1 MNSKIVRETFLEYF
15 EKNSHT
21 RVKSSS
27 LVPQNDPTLLF
38 TNAGMVQF
46 KNVFLGNEKR
56 DYKRACSSQKCV
68 RAGGKHND
76 LENVGYTARH
86 HTFFEML
93 GNFSFGDYFKKEAI
107 HYAWDLV
114 TNVYGLPK
122 EKLWITIF
130 KEDDEAFEIWHKQ
143 EGVDA
148 SRIVRMG
155 EKDNFWSMGD
165 TGPCGPCSEIH
176 IDQGESVGCR
186 RPECSI
192 ECDCDRFLEI
202 WNLVF
207 MQFNR
212 TIDGKLTP
220 LPKPSI
226 DTGMGLERI
235 SAVLEGVYSNFDTD
249 LFIPIIHSVCDYFS
263 VEYKNN
269 ESIDVALRVI
279 ADHLRA
285 MDFLIAD
292 GVLPDKEGRGYVL
305 RKIIRRAMRFGTKL
319 GAREPFLFKLVDSVN
334 ESLGDIYP
342 EIVQNQIFVKNTI
355 KLEEEQFLNTLEE
368 GLALFDKLVDRSNNI
383 LDGQKA
389 FKLYDTY
396 GFPID
401 LTLDIA
407 KEQNIFVD
415 IEGFNRHLETQRQKS
430 KSSFSMNIDLKDSL
444 ALALRDLE
452 PTEFVGYDNLEY
464 KGHLIAIFD
473 LNFNNKNVVNAKE
486 IAYFVFDKTPFYATS
501 GGQVADS
508 GFIFSETSKA
518 YVSDVFKHLDKYFIH
533 KVEILEGEF
542 EKDKSY
548 TLSINVA
555 RRKDIARHHSAVHLL
570 DSALIRRL
578 GNHVKQAGSLVEPT
592 RLRFDFTHNF
602 KLTEEEIKD
611 IEIIVNSWI
620 QEAYP
625 VKTTIMNTKD
635 AIESGAIALFSEKYD
650 EFVRVVEMGN
660 VSRELC
666 GGTHVKN
673 TGEIGFFKIISEEA
687 LSKGVRRIEAKVGMS
702 AYDHVLKLEKALN
715 FVLKELSTNID
726 ELPKKI
732 TELKQQPKEKS
743 KTFKIEFNQE
753 KIKNIDMC
761 NFYIDFVEGNIEML
775 KKYGDAVKNRV
786 KDIVVVLY
794 GKFEEKVYIV
804 CMVSGE
810 CKNYFKANEI
820 IKNICKKF
828 GAKGGG
834 KEQYAQAGVS
844 IDKINKE
851 LVFDESLYKK
861 EE

>member
-1 MNSKIVRETFLEYF
+1 MNSKIVRETFLGYYERNDH
-15 EKNSHT
+15 K

-27 LVPQNDPTLLF
+27 LVPQDDPTLLF

-56 DYKRACSSQKCV
+56 DYKRACTSQKCV

-130 KEDDEAFEIWHKQ
+130 KEDDEAFDIWHKQ

-176 IDQGESVGCR
+176 IDQGKDVGCK

-192 ECDCDRFLEI
+192 ECECDRFLEI

-212 TIDGKLTP
+212 SIDGKLTP

-249 LFIPIIHSVCDYFS
+249 LFVPIINDICNYFS
-263 VEYKNN
+263 VDYKYN
-269 ESIDVALRVI
+269 ENIDVSLRVI

-285 MDFLIAD
+285 MDFLISD

-305 RKIIRRAMRFGTKL
+305 RKIIRRAMRYGAKL
-319 GAREPFLFKLVDSVN
+319 GAKDPFLYKLVDSVN
-334 ESLGDIYP
+334 RSLGDIYP
-342 EIVQNQIFVKNTI
+342 EIIQNQAFVKNTI
-355 KLEEEQFLNTLEE
+355 KQEEEQFLTTLEE
-368 GLALFDKLVDRSNNI
+368 GLALFDKLVDKGNNT

-407 KEQNIFVD
+407 KEQNIVVD
-415 IEGFNRHLETQRQKS
+415 IEGFNKHLEMQRQRS
-430 KSSFSMNIDLKDSL
+430 KSSVNINIDLKDTLGL
-444 ALALRDLE
+444 ALKDLKQ
-452 PTEFVGYDNLEY
+452 TEFVGYDKFEDQGL
-464 KGHLIAIFD
+464 LLAILDMD
-473 LNFNNKNVVNAKE
+473 LKSVNSVKE
-486 IAYFVFDKTPFYATS
+486 GENAYFVFNKTPFYANS

-508 GFIFSETSKA
+508 GYIHSDNSKA
-518 YVSDVFKHLDKYFIH
+518 FVEDVFKHLDKYFVH
-533 KVEILEGEF
+533 KVRILEGEF
-542 EKDKSY
+542 VKDNTY
-548 TLSINVA
+548 ILSINTA
-555 RRKDIARHHSAVHLL
+555 RRKDTARHHSAVHLL
-570 DSALIRRL
+570 DSALIKKL
-578 GNHVKQAGSLVEPT
+578 GNHVKQAGSLVEPN
-592 RLRFDFTHNF
+592 RLRFDFTHNA
-602 KLTEEEIKD
+602 KLTDEEIKD
-611 IEIIVNSWI
+611 IEIMINGWI
-620 QEAYP
+620 QEGYP
-625 VKTTIMNTKD
+625 VNTTVMKIKD
-635 AIESGAIALFSEKYD
+635 AIESGAIAIFTEKYD
-650 EFVRVVEMGN
+650 ELVRVVEIGD
-660 VSRELC
+660 VSKELC

-673 TGEIGFFKIISEEA
+673 TGEIGFFKIISEES

-702 AYDHVLKLEKALN
+702 AYDYVIKLEKTLN
-715 FVLKELSTNID
+715 LVLKELSTNID
-726 ELPKKI
+726 ELPKRI
-732 TELKQQPKEKS
+732 VELKQPSKEALKS
-743 KTFKIEFNQE
+743 FRFEFDQAKLKKIDN
-753 KIKNIDMC
+753 C
-761 NFYIDFVEGNIEML
+761 NFYIDFLDGDIETL
-775 KKYGDAVKNRV
+775 KKYGDTIKNTVKEV
-786 KDIVVVLY
+786 VVVLY

-804 CMVSGE
+804 CMVGGN
-810 CKNYFKANEI
+810 CKNYFNANAI
-820 IKNICKKF
+820 IKKICSKF

-834 KEQYAQAGVS
+834 KELYAQAGVNF
-844 IDKINKE
+844 DKFNPNAIYE
-851 LVFDESLYKK
+851 QSLYL
-861 EE
+861 

>member
-1 MNSKIVRETFLEYF
+1 MNSKIVRETFLGYYERNGH
-15 EKNSHT
+15 K

-27 LVPQNDPTLLF
+27 LVPQDDPTLLF

-56 DYKRACSSQKCV
+56 DYKRACTSQKCV

-130 KEDDEAFEIWHKQ
+130 KEDNEAFDIWHKQ

-176 IDQGESVGCR
+176 IDQGKDVGCK

-192 ECDCDRFLEI
+192 ECECDRFLEI

-212 TIDGKLTP
+212 SIDGKLTP

-249 LFIPIIHSVCDYFS
+249 LFVPIINDICNYFS
-263 VEYKNN
+263 VDYKYN
-269 ESIDVALRVI
+269 ENIDVSLRVI

-285 MDFLIAD
+285 MDFLISD

-305 RKIIRRAMRFGTKL
+305 RKIIRRAMRYGAKL
-319 GAREPFLFKLVDSVN
+319 GAKDPFLYKLVDSVN
-334 ESLGDIYP
+334 RSLGDIYP
-342 EIVQNQIFVKNTI
+342 EIIQNQAFVKNTI
-355 KLEEEQFLNTLEE
+355 KQEEEQFLTTLEE
-368 GLALFDKLVDRSNNI
+368 GLALFDKLVDKGNNT

-407 KEQNIFVD
+407 KEQNIVVD
-415 IEGFNRHLETQRQKS
+415 IEGFNKHLEMQRQRS
-430 KSSFSMNIDLKDSL
+430 KSSVNINIDLKDTLGL
-444 ALALRDLE
+444 ALKDLKQ
-452 PTEFVGYDNLEY
+452 TEFVGYDKFEDQGL
-464 KGHLIAIFD
+464 LLAILDMD
-473 LNFNNKNVVNAKE
+473 LKSVNSVKE
-486 IAYFVFDKTPFYATS
+486 GENAYFVFNKTPFYANS

-508 GFIFSETSKA
+508 GYIHSDNSKA
-518 YVSDVFKHLDKYFIH
+518 FVEDVFKHLDKYFVH
-533 KVEILEGEF
+533 KVRILEGEF
-542 EKDKSY
+542 VKDNTY
-548 TLSINVA
+548 ILSINTA
-555 RRKDIARHHSAVHLL
+555 RRKDTARHHSAVHLL
-570 DSALIRRL
+570 DSALIKKL
-578 GNHVKQAGSLVEPT
+578 GNHVKQAGSLVEPN
-592 RLRFDFTHNF
+592 RLRFDFTHNA
-602 KLTEEEIKD
+602 KLTDEEIKD
-611 IEIIVNSWI
+611 IEIMINGWI
-620 QEAYP
+620 QECYP
-625 VKTTIMNTKD
+625 VNTTIMKIKD
-635 AIESGAIALFSEKYD
+635 AIEFGAIAIFTEKYD
-650 EFVRVVEMGN
+650 ELVRVVEIGD
-660 VSRELC
+660 VSKELC

-673 TGEIGFFKIISEEA
+673 TGEIGFFKIISEES

-702 AYDHVLKLEKALN
+702 AYDYVIKLEKTLN
-715 FVLKELSTNID
+715 LVLKELSTNID
-726 ELPKKI
+726 ELPKRI
-732 TELKQQPKEKS
+732 VELKQPSKEALKS
-743 KTFKIEFNQE
+743 FRFEFDQAKLKKIDN
-753 KIKNIDMC
+753 C
-761 NFYIDFVEGNIEML
+761 NFYIDFLDGDIETL
-775 KKYGDAVKNRV
+775 KKYGDTIKNTVKEV
-786 KDIVVVLY
+786 VVVLY

-804 CMVSGE
+804 CMVGGN
-810 CKNYFKANEI
+810 CKNYFNANAI
-820 IKNICKKF
+820 IKKICSKF

-834 KEQYAQAGVS
+834 KELYAQAGVNF
-844 IDKINKE
+844 DKFNPNAIYE
-851 LVFDESLYKK
+851 QSLYL
-861 EE
+861 

>member
-1 MNSKIVRETFLEYF
+1 MNSKDVRETFLNYF

-27 LVPQNDPTLLF
+27 LVPQDDPTLLF

-56 DYKRACSSQKCV
+56 DYKRACTSQKCV

-93 GNFSFGDYFKKEAI
+93 GNFSFGDYFKKDAI

-122 EKLWITIF
+122 DKLWITIF
-130 KEDDEAFEIWHKQ
+130 NDDDEAFDIWHKQ
-143 EGVDA
+143 EGVDI

-176 IDQGESVGCR
+176 IDQGEDVGCK

-212 TIDGKLTP
+212 SIDGKLTP

-226 DTGMGLERI
+226 DTGMGLERV

-249 LFIPIIHSVCDYFS
+249 LFVPIIRDICDYFS
-263 VEYKNN
+263 VEYKKDYN
-269 ESIDVALRVI
+269 IDVALRVI

-285 MDFLIAD
+285 IDFLISD

-305 RKIIRRAMRFGTKL
+305 RKIIRRAMRYGTKL
-319 GAREPFLFKLVDSVN
+319 GSKDPFLFKLVSSVN
-334 ESLGDIYP
+334 QSLGDIYP
-342 EIVQNQIFVKNTI
+342 EIIQNEAFVKNTV
-355 KLEEEQFLNTLEE
+355 KQEEEQFLTTLEE
-368 GLALFDKLVDRSNNI
+368 GLSIFDKFVDKSSNI

-407 KEQNIFVD
+407 KEQHIFVD
-415 IEGFNRHLETQRQKS
+415 VEGFNKHLQLQKQRS
-430 KSSFSMNIDLKDSL
+430 KANYNVNIDLKDTL
-444 ALALRDLE
+444 ALAIKDLKQ
-452 PTEFVGYDNLEY
+452 TEFVGYDKYETQGSL
-464 KGHLIAIFD
+464 LAILDMD
-473 LNFNNKNVVNAKE
+473 LKNINVARNGNKV
-486 IAYFVFDKTPFYATS
+486 YFIFDKTPFYPTS

-508 GFIFSETSKA
+508 GFIINGNNKS
-518 YVSDVFKHLDKYFIH
+518 YVEDVFKHVDKYIIH
-533 KVEILEGEF
+533 RVEILEGEF
-542 EKDKSY
+542 KKGD
-548 TLSINVA
+548 TCILSINIA
-555 RRKDIARHHSAVHLL
+555 RRKDTARHHSAVHLL
-570 DSALIRRL
+570 DAALIKRL
-578 GNHVKQAGSLVEPT
+578 GNHIKQAGSLVEYN
-592 RLRFDFTHNF
+592 RLRFDFTHNS
-602 KLTEEEIKD
+602 KLTNDEIKD
-611 IEIIVNSWI
+611 IEVIVNGWI
-620 QEAYP
+620 QEAYA
-625 VKTTIMNTKD
+625 VKTTIMNVKE

-660 VSRELC
+660 ISKELC

-673 TGEIGFFKIISEEA
+673 TGEIGCFKIVSEDA
-687 LSKGVRRIEAKVGMS
+687 LSKGIRRIEARVGMA
-702 AYDHVLKLEKALN
+702 AYDYVSKLEKNLG
-715 FVLKELSTNID
+715 FVLKELSTNIED
-726 ELPKKI
+726 LPKKI
-732 TELKQQPKEKS
+732 ADLKHTVKEPAKS
-743 KTFKIEFNQE
+743 FNFTYNQAKLKKIN
-753 KIKNIDMC
+753 NC
-761 NFYIDFVEGNIEML
+761 SFYIDFVEGDIETL
-775 KKYGDAVKNRV
+775 KKFGDTIKNTM
-786 KDIVVVLY
+786 KNIVVVLY
-794 GKFEEKVYIV
+794 GKFEDKVYIV
-804 CMVSGE
+804 CMIGGM
-810 CKNYFKANEI
+810 CANYFKANEI
-820 IKNICKKF
+820 IKKICNRF

-834 KEQYAQAGVS
+834 KGLYAQAGVNS
-844 IDKINKE
+844 DK
-851 LVFDESLYKK
+851 FDDKLIYEESLYSL
-861 EE
+861 

>member
-1 MNSKIVRETFLEYF
+1 MNSKIVRETFLGYYERNDH
-15 EKNSHT
+15 K

-27 LVPQNDPTLLF
+27 LVPQDDPTLLF

-56 DYKRACSSQKCV
+56 DYKRACTSQKCV

-130 KEDDEAFEIWHKQ
+130 KEDNEAFDIWHKQ

-176 IDQGESVGCR
+176 IDQGKDVGCK

-192 ECDCDRFLEI
+192 ECECDRFLEI

-212 TIDGKLTP
+212 SIDGKLTP

-249 LFIPIIHSVCDYFS
+249 LFVPIINDICNYFS
-263 VEYKNN
+263 VDYKYN
-269 ESIDVALRVI
+269 ENIDVSLRVI

-285 MDFLIAD
+285 MDFLISD

-305 RKIIRRAMRFGTKL
+305 RKIIRRAMRYGTKL
-319 GAREPFLFKLVDSVN
+319 GAKDPFLYKLVDSVN
-334 ESLGDIYP
+334 RSLGDIYP
-342 EIVQNQIFVKNTI
+342 EIIQSQAFVKNTI
-355 KLEEEQFLNTLEE
+355 KQEEEQFLTTLEE
-368 GLALFDKLVDRSNNI
+368 GLALFDKLVDKGNNT

-407 KEQNIFVD
+407 KEQNIVVD
-415 IEGFNRHLETQRQKS
+415 IEGFNKHLEMQRQRS
-430 KSSFSMNIDLKDSL
+430 KSSVNINIDLKDTLGL
-444 ALALRDLE
+444 ALKDLKQ
-452 PTEFVGYDNLEY
+452 TEFVGYDKFEY
-464 KGHLIAIFD
+464 QGLLLAILDMD
-473 LNFNNKNVVNAKE
+473 LKSVDSVKE
-486 IAYFVFDKTPFYATS
+486 GENAYFVFDKTPFYANS

-508 GFIFSETSKA
+508 GYIHSDNSKA
-518 YVSDVFKHLDKYFIH
+518 FVEDVFKHLDKYFVH
-533 KVEILEGEF
+533 KVRILEGEF
-542 EKDKSY
+542 VKDNTY
-548 TLSINVA
+548 ILSINTA
-555 RRKDIARHHSAVHLL
+555 RRKDTARHHSAVHLL
-570 DSALIRRL
+570 DSALIKKL
-578 GNHVKQAGSLVEPT
+578 GNHVKQAGSLVEPN
-592 RLRFDFTHNF
+592 RLRFDFTHNA
-602 KLTEEEIKD
+602 KLTDEEIKD
-611 IEIIVNSWI
+611 IEIMINGWI
-620 QEAYP
+620 QEGYP
-625 VKTTIMNTKD
+625 VNTTVMKIKD
-635 AIESGAIALFSEKYD
+635 AVESGAIAIFTEKYD
-650 EFVRVVEMGN
+650 ELVRVVEIGD
-660 VSRELC
+660 VSKELC

-673 TGEIGFFKIISEEA
+673 TGEIGFFKIISEES

-702 AYDHVLKLEKALN
+702 AYDYVIKLEKTLN
-715 FVLKELSTNID
+715 LVLKELSTNID
-726 ELPKKI
+726 ELPKRI
-732 TELKQQPKEKS
+732 VELKQPSKEALKS
-743 KTFKIEFNQE
+743 FRFEFDQAKLKKIDN
-753 KIKNIDMC
+753 C
-761 NFYIDFVEGNIEML
+761 NFYIDFLDGDIETL
-775 KKYGDAVKNRV
+775 KKYGDTIKNTVKEV
-786 KDIVVVLY
+786 VVVLY

-804 CMVSGE
+804 CMVGGN
-810 CKNYFKANEI
+810 CKNYFNANAI
-820 IKNICKKF
+820 IKKICSKF

-834 KEQYAQAGVS
+834 KELYAQAGVNF
-844 IDKINKE
+844 DKFNPNAIYE
-851 LVFDESLYKK
+851 QSLYL
-861 EE
+861 

>member
-1 MNSKIVRETFLEYF
+1 MNSKIVRETFLGYYERNDH
-15 EKNSHT
+15 K

-27 LVPQNDPTLLF
+27 LVPQDDPTLLF

-56 DYKRACSSQKCV
+56 DYKRACTSQKCV

-130 KEDDEAFEIWHKQ
+130 KEDNEAFDIWHKQ

-176 IDQGESVGCR
+176 IDQGKDVGCK

-192 ECDCDRFLEI
+192 ECECDRFLEI

-207 MQFNR
+207 MQYNR
-212 TIDGKLTP
+212 SIDGKLTP

-249 LFIPIIHSVCDYFS
+249 LFVPIINYICNYFS
-263 VEYKNN
+263 VDYKYN
-269 ESIDVALRVI
+269 ENIDVSLRVI

-285 MDFLIAD
+285 MDFLISD

-305 RKIIRRAMRFGTKL
+305 RKIIRRAMRYGTKL
-319 GAREPFLFKLVDSVN
+319 GAKDPFLYKLVDSVN
-334 ESLGDIYP
+334 RSLGDIYP
-342 EIVQNQIFVKNTI
+342 EIIQSQAFVKNTI
-355 KLEEEQFLNTLEE
+355 KQEEEQFLTTLEE
-368 GLALFDKLVDRSNNI
+368 GLALFDKLVDKGNNT

-407 KEQNIFVD
+407 KEQNIVVD
-415 IEGFNRHLETQRQKS
+415 IEGFNKHLEMQRQRS
-430 KSSFSMNIDLKDSL
+430 KSSVNINIDLKDTLGL
-444 ALALRDLE
+444 ALKDLKQ
-452 PTEFVGYDNLEY
+452 TEFVGYDKFEDQGL
-464 KGHLIAIFD
+464 LLAILDMD
-473 LNFNNKNVVNAKE
+473 LKSVNNVKE
-486 IAYFVFDKTPFYATS
+486 GENAYFVFDKTPFYANS

-508 GFIFSETSKA
+508 GYIHSDNSKA
-518 YVSDVFKHLDKYFIH
+518 FVEDVFKHLDKYFVH
-533 KVEILEGEF
+533 KVRILEGEF
-542 EKDKSY
+542 VKDNTY
-548 TLSINVA
+548 ILSINTA
-555 RRKDIARHHSAVHLL
+555 RRKDTARHHSAVHLL
-570 DSALIRRL
+570 DSALIKKL
-578 GNHVKQAGSLVEPT
+578 GNHVKQAGSLVEPN
-592 RLRFDFTHNF
+592 RLRFDFTHNA
-602 KLTEEEIKD
+602 KLTDEEIKD
-611 IEIIVNSWI
+611 IEIMINGWI
-620 QEAYP
+620 QEGYP
-625 VKTTIMNTKD
+625 VNTTVMKIKD
-635 AIESGAIALFSEKYD
+635 AVESGAIAIFTEKYD
-650 EFVRVVEMGN
+650 ELVRVVKIGD
-660 VSRELC
+660 VSKELC

-673 TGEIGFFKIISEEA
+673 TGEIGFFKIISEES

-702 AYDHVLKLEKALN
+702 AYDYVIKLEKTLN
-715 FVLKELSTNID
+715 LVLKELSTNID
-726 ELPKKI
+726 ELPKRI
-732 TELKQQPKEKS
+732 VELKQPSKEALKS
-743 KTFKIEFNQE
+743 FRFEFDQAKLKKIDN
-753 KIKNIDMC
+753 C
-761 NFYIDFVEGNIEML
+761 NFYIDFLDGDIETL
-775 KKYGDAVKNRV
+775 KKYGDTIKNTVKEV
-786 KDIVVVLY
+786 VVVLY

-804 CMVSGE
+804 CMVGGN
-810 CKNYFKANEI
+810 CKNYFNANAI
-820 IKNICKKF
+820 IKKICSKF

-834 KEQYAQAGVS
+834 KELYAQAGVNF
-844 IDKINKE
+844 DKFNPNAIYE
-851 LVFDESLYKK
+851 QSLYL
-861 EE
+861 

>member
-1 MNSKIVRETFLEYF
+1 MNSKIVRETFLGYYERNDH
-15 EKNSHT
+15 K

-27 LVPQNDPTLLF
+27 LVPQDDPTLLF

-56 DYKRACSSQKCV
+56 DYKRACTSQKCV

-130 KEDDEAFEIWHKQ
+130 KEDDEAFDIWHKQ

-176 IDQGESVGCR
+176 IDQGKDVGCK

-192 ECDCDRFLEI
+192 ECECDRFLEI

-212 TIDGKLTP
+212 SIDGKLTP

-249 LFIPIIHSVCDYFS
+249 FFVPIINDICNYFS
-263 VEYKNN
+263 VDYKYN
-269 ESIDVALRVI
+269 ENIDVSLRVI

-285 MDFLIAD
+285 MDFLISD

-305 RKIIRRAMRFGTKL
+305 RKIIRRAMRYGTKL
-319 GAREPFLFKLVDSVN
+319 GAKDPFLYKLVDSVN
-334 ESLGDIYP
+334 RSLGDIYP
-342 EIVQNQIFVKNTI
+342 EIIQSQAFVKNTI
-355 KLEEEQFLNTLEE
+355 KQEEEQFLTTLEE
-368 GLALFDKLVDRSNNI
+368 GLALFDKLVDKGNNT

-407 KEQNIFVD
+407 KEQNIVVD
-415 IEGFNRHLETQRQKS
+415 IEGFNKHLEMQRQRS
-430 KSSFSMNIDLKDSL
+430 KSSVNINIDLKDTLGL
-444 ALALRDLE
+444 ALKDLKQ
-452 PTEFVGYDNLEY
+452 TEFVGYDKFEDQGL
-464 KGHLIAIFD
+464 LLAILDMD
-473 LNFNNKNVVNAKE
+473 LKSVNSVKE
-486 IAYFVFDKTPFYATS
+486 GENEYFVFDKTPFYANS

-508 GFIFSETSKA
+508 GYIHSDNSKA
-518 YVSDVFKHLDKYFIH
+518 FVEDVFKHLDKYFVH
-533 KVEILEGEF
+533 KVRILEGEF
-542 EKDKSY
+542 VKDNTY
-548 TLSINVA
+548 ILSVNTA
-555 RRKDIARHHSAVHLL
+555 RRKDTARHHSAVHLL
-570 DSALIRRL
+570 DSALIKKL
-578 GNHVKQAGSLVEPT
+578 GNHVKQAGSLVEPN
-592 RLRFDFTHNF
+592 RLRFDFTHNA
-602 KLTEEEIKD
+602 KLTDEEIKD
-611 IEIIVNSWI
+611 IEIMINGWI
-620 QEAYP
+620 QEGYP
-625 VKTTIMNTKD
+625 VNTTVMKIKD
-635 AIESGAIALFSEKYD
+635 AVESGAIAIFTEKYD
-650 EFVRVVEMGN
+650 ELVRVVKIGD
-660 VSRELC
+660 VSKELC

-673 TGEIGFFKIISEEA
+673 TGEIGFFKIISEES

-702 AYDHVLKLEKALN
+702 AYDYVIKLEKTLN
-715 FVLKELSTNID
+715 LVLKELSTNID
-726 ELPKKI
+726 ELPKRI
-732 TELKQQPKEKS
+732 VELKQPSKEALKS
-743 KTFKIEFNQE
+743 FRFEFDQAKLKKIDN
-753 KIKNIDMC
+753 C
-761 NFYIDFVEGNIEML
+761 NFYIDFLDGDIETL
-775 KKYGDAVKNRV
+775 KKYGDTIKNTVKEV
-786 KDIVVVLY
+786 VVVLY

-804 CMVSGE
+804 CMVGGN
-810 CKNYFKANEI
+810 CKNYFNANAI
-820 IKNICKKF
+820 IKKICSKF

-834 KEQYAQAGVS
+834 KELYAQAGVNF
-844 IDKINKE
+844 DKFNPNAIYE
-851 LVFDESLYKK
+851 QSLYL
-861 EE
+861 

>member
-1 MNSKIVRETFLEYF
+1 MNSKIVRETFLAYYERNDH
-15 EKNSHT
+15 K

-27 LVPQNDPTLLF
+27 LVPQDDPTLLF

-56 DYKRACSSQKCV
+56 DYKRACTSQKCV

-122 EKLWITIF
+122 ERLWITIF
-130 KEDDEAFEIWHKQ
+130 KEDDEAFDIWHKQ

-176 IDQGESVGCR
+176 IDQGKDVGCK

-212 TIDGKLTP
+212 SIDGKLTP

-249 LFIPIIHSVCDYFS
+249 LFVPIINDICNYFS
-263 VEYKNN
+263 VEYKYN
-269 ESIDVALRVI
+269 ENVDVSLRVI

-285 MDFLIAD
+285 MDFLISD

-305 RKIIRRAMRFGTKL
+305 RKIIRRAMRYGTKL
-319 GAREPFLFKLVDSVN
+319 GAKDPFLYKLVDSVSR
-334 ESLGDIYP
+334 SLGDIYP
-342 EIVQNQIFVKNTI
+342 EIIQNQAFVKKTI
-355 KLEEEQFLNTLEE
+355 KQEEEQFLTTLEE
-368 GLALFDKLVDRSNNI
+368 GLALFDKLVDEANNT

-415 IEGFNRHLETQRQKS
+415 LEGFNKHLEAQRQRS
-430 KSSFSMNIDLKDSL
+430 KSSVSVNIDLKDTLGL
-444 ALALRDLE
+444 ALKDLKQ
-452 PTEFVGYDNLEY
+452 TGFVGYEKLEDQ
-464 KGHLIAIFD
+464 GLLLAILDMD
-473 LNFNNKNVVNAKE
+473 LKNVNRVKE
-486 IAYFVFDKTPFYATS
+486 GDSAYFVFDKTPFYANS

-508 GFIFSETSKA
+508 GYIQSGNSKA
-518 YVSDVFKHLDKYFIH
+518 FVEDVFKHLDKYFVH
-533 KVEILEGEF
+533 KVRILEGEF
-542 EKDKSY
+542 AKDNTY
-548 TLSINVA
+548 TLSINTA
-555 RRKDIARHHSAVHLL
+555 RRKDTARHHSAVHLL
-570 DSALIRRL
+570 DSALIKKL
-578 GNHVKQAGSLVEPT
+578 GNHVKQAGSLVESN
-592 RLRFDFTHNF
+592 RLRFDFTHNA
-602 KLTEEEIKD
+602 KLTDEEIKD
-611 IEIIVNSWI
+611 IEIMVNGWI

-625 VKTTIMNTKD
+625 VKTTIMKIKD
-635 AIESGAIALFSEKYD
+635 AIESGAIAIFTEKYD
-650 EFVRVVEMGN
+650 ELVRVVKIGD
-660 VSRELC
+660 VSKELC

-673 TGEIGFFKIISEEA
+673 TGEIGFFKIISEES

-702 AYDHVLKLEKALN
+702 AYDYVIKIEKTLN
-715 FVLKELSTNID
+715 LVLKELSTNID
-726 ELPKKI
+726 ELPKRI
-732 TELKQQPKEKS
+732 SEIKQTPKEAQKS
-743 KTFKIEFNQE
+743 FRFEFDQAKLKKIGN
-753 KIKNIDMC
+753 C
-761 NFYIDFVEGNIEML
+761 NFYIDFLDSDIETL
-775 KKYGDAVKNRV
+775 KKYGDTIKNTV
-786 KDIVVVLY
+786 NEVVVVLY
-794 GKFEEKVYIV
+794 GKFEEKVYII
-804 CMVSGE
+804 CMVSGN
-810 CKNYFKANEI
+810 CKNYFNANAI
-820 IKNICKKF
+820 IKKICSEF

-834 KEQYAQAGVS
+834 KELYAQAGVS
-844 IDKINKE
+844 FDKFNPNAIY
-851 LVFDESLYKK
+851 DQSLYL
-861 EE
+861 

>member
-1 MNSKIVRETFLEYF
+1 MNSKIVRETFLGYYERNDH
-15 EKNSHT
+15 K

-27 LVPQNDPTLLF
+27 LVPQDDPTLLF

-56 DYKRACSSQKCV
+56 DYKRACTAQKCV

-130 KEDDEAFEIWHKQ
+130 KEDDEAFDIWHKQ

-176 IDQGESVGCR
+176 IDQGEDVGCK

-212 TIDGKLTP
+212 SIDGKLTP

-249 LFIPIIHSVCDYFS
+249 LFVPIINDICNYFS
-263 VEYKNN
+263 VDYKYN
-269 ESIDVALRVI
+269 ENIDVSLRVI

-285 MDFLIAD
+285 MDFLISD

-305 RKIIRRAMRFGTKL
+305 RKIIRRAMRYGTKL
-319 GAREPFLFKLVDSVN
+319 GAKEPFLYKLVDSVN
-334 ESLGDIYP
+334 QSLGEIYP
-342 EIVQNQIFVKNTI
+342 EIIQNQAFVKNTI
-355 KLEEEQFLNTLEE
+355 KQEEEQFLTTLEE
-368 GLALFDKLVDRSNNI
+368 GLALFDKLVDKGNNT

-407 KEQNIFVD
+407 KEQNIVVD
-415 IEGFNRHLETQRQKS
+415 IEGFNKHLEMQRQRS
-430 KSSFSMNIDLKDSL
+430 KSSVNINIDLKDTLGL
-444 ALALRDLE
+444 ALKDLKQ
-452 PTEFVGYDNLEY
+452 TEFVGYDKFEDQGL
-464 KGHLIAIFD
+464 LLAILDMD
-473 LNFNNKNVVNAKE
+473 LKSVNSVKE
-486 IAYFVFDKTPFYATS
+486 GENAYFVFDKTPFYANS

-508 GFIFSETSKA
+508 GYIHSDNSKA
-518 YVSDVFKHLDKYFIH
+518 FVEDVFKHLDKYFVH
-533 KVEILEGEF
+533 KVRILEGEF
-542 EKDKSY
+542 KKDNTY
-548 TLSINVA
+548 ILSINTA
-555 RRKDIARHHSAVHLL
+555 RRKDTARHHSAVHLL
-570 DSALIRRL
+570 DSALIKKL
-578 GNHVKQAGSLVEPT
+578 GNHVKQAGSLVEPN
-592 RLRFDFTHNF
+592 RLRFDFTHNT
-602 KLTEEEIKD
+602 KLTDEEIKD
-611 IEIIVNSWI
+611 IEIMVNGWI
-620 QEAYP
+620 QEDYP
-625 VKTTIMNTKD
+625 VNTTIMKIKD
-635 AIESGAIALFSEKYD
+635 AVESGAIAIFTEKYD
-650 EFVRVVEMGN
+650 ELVRVVDIDG
-660 VSRELC
+660 VSKELC

-673 TGEIGFFKIISEEA
+673 TGEIGFFKIISEES

-702 AYDHVLKLEKALN
+702 AYDYVIKLEKTLN
-715 FVLKELSTNID
+715 LVLKELSTNID
-726 ELPKKI
+726 ELPKRVA
-732 TELKQQPKEKS
+732 ELKQSSKETPKL
-743 KTFKIEFNQE
+743 FKFEFDKAKLK
-753 KIKNIDMC
+753 KIDNC
-761 NFYIDFVEGNIEML
+761 NFYIDFLDGDIETL
-775 KKYGDAVKNRV
+775 KKYGDTIKNTVKEV
-786 KDIVVVLY
+786 VVVLY
-794 GKFEEKVYIV
+794 GKFGEKVYII
-804 CMVSGE
+804 CMVGGN
-810 CKNYFKANEI
+810 CKNYFNANAI
-820 IKNICKKF
+820 IKKICSKL

-834 KEQYAQAGVS
+834 KELYAQAGVNF
-844 IDKINKE
+844 DKFNPNAIYEK
-851 LVFDESLYKK
+851 SLYL
-861 EE
+861 

>member
-1 MNSKIVRETFLEYF
+1 MNSKIVRETFLGYYERNDH
-15 EKNSHT
+15 K

-27 LVPQNDPTLLF
+27 LVPQDDPTLLF

-56 DYKRACSSQKCV
+56 DYKRACTSQKCV

-130 KEDDEAFEIWHKQ
+130 KEDNEAFDIWHKQ

-176 IDQGESVGCR
+176 IDQGKDVGCK

-192 ECDCDRFLEI
+192 ECECDRFLEI

-212 TIDGKLTP
+212 SIDGKLTP

-249 LFIPIIHSVCDYFS
+249 LFVPIINDICNYFS
-263 VEYKNN
+263 VDYKYN
-269 ESIDVALRVI
+269 ENIDVSLRVI

-285 MDFLIAD
+285 MDFLISD

-305 RKIIRRAMRFGTKL
+305 RKIIRRAMRYGTKL
-319 GAREPFLFKLVDSVN
+319 GAKDPFLYKLVDSVN
-334 ESLGDIYP
+334 RSLGDIYP
-342 EIVQNQIFVKNTI
+342 EIIQSQAFVKNTI
-355 KLEEEQFLNTLEE
+355 KQEEEQFLTTLEE
-368 GLALFDKLVDRSNNI
+368 GLALFDKLVDKGNNT

-407 KEQNIFVD
+407 KEQNIVVD
-415 IEGFNRHLETQRQKS
+415 IEGFNKHLEMQRQRS
-430 KSSFSMNIDLKDSL
+430 KSSVNINIDLKDTLGL
-444 ALALRDLE
+444 ALKDLKQ
-452 PTEFVGYDNLEY
+452 TEFVGYDKFEDQGL
-464 KGHLIAIFD
+464 LLAILDMD
-473 LNFNNKNVVNAKE
+473 LKSVNSVKE
-486 IAYFVFDKTPFYATS
+486 GENAYFVFDKTPFYANS

-508 GFIFSETSKA
+508 GYIHSDNSKA
-518 YVSDVFKHLDKYFIH
+518 FVEDVFKHLDKYFVH
-533 KVEILEGEF
+533 KVRILEGEF
-542 EKDKSY
+542 VKDNTY
-548 TLSINVA
+548 ILSVNTA
-555 RRKDIARHHSAVHLL
+555 RRKDTARHHSAVHLL
-570 DSALIRRL
+570 DSALIKKL
-578 GNHVKQAGSLVEPT
+578 GNHVKQAGSLVEPN
-592 RLRFDFTHNF
+592 RLRFDFTHNA
-602 KLTEEEIKD
+602 KLTDEEIKD
-611 IEIIVNSWI
+611 IEIMINGWI
-620 QEAYP
+620 QEGYP
-625 VKTTIMNTKD
+625 VNTTVMKIKD
-635 AIESGAIALFSEKYD
+635 AVESGAIAIFTEKYD
-650 EFVRVVEMGN
+650 ELVRVVEIGD
-660 VSRELC
+660 VSKELC

-673 TGEIGFFKIISEEA
+673 TGEIGFFKIISEES

-702 AYDHVLKLEKALN
+702 AYDYVIKLEKTLN
-715 FVLKELSTNID
+715 LVLKELSTNID
-726 ELPKKI
+726 ELPKRI
-732 TELKQQPKEKS
+732 VELKQPSKEALKS
-743 KTFKIEFNQE
+743 FRFEFDQAKLKKIDN
-753 KIKNIDMC
+753 C
-761 NFYIDFVEGNIEML
+761 NFYIDFLDGDIETL
-775 KKYGDAVKNRV
+775 KKYGDTIKNTVKEV
-786 KDIVVVLY
+786 VVVLY

-804 CMVSGE
+804 CMVGGN
-810 CKNYFKANEI
+810 CKNYFNANAI
-820 IKNICKKF
+820 IKKICSKF

-834 KEQYAQAGVS
+834 KELYAQAGVNF
-844 IDKINKE
+844 DKFNPNAIYE
-851 LVFDESLYKK
+851 QSLYL
-861 EE
+861 

>member
-1 MNSKIVRETFLEYF
+1 MNSKIIRETFLEYF
-15 EKNSHT
+15 EKHSHT

-56 DYKRACSSQKCV
+56 DYKRACTSQKCV

-93 GNFSFGDYFKKEAI
+93 GNFSFGDYFKKDAI

-130 KEDDEAFEIWHKQ
+130 EEDDEAFDIWHIQ

-155 EKDNFWSMGD
+155 AKDNFWSMGD
-165 TGPCGPCSEIH
+165 SGPCGPCSEIH
-176 IDQGESVGCR
+176 IDQGENVGCK

-207 MQFNR
+207 MQFDR
-212 TIDGKLTP
+212 SIDGKLTP

-249 LFIPIIHSVCDYFS
+249 LFIPIINDICNAFS
-263 VEYKNN
+263 IEYK
-269 ESIDVALRVI
+269 ESENTDVAIRVI

-285 MDFLIAD
+285 MDFLISD

-305 RKIIRRAMRFGTKL
+305 RKIIRRAMRYGSKL
-319 GAREPFLFKLVDSVN
+319 GAKEPFLYRLIGSVSQ
-334 ESLGDIYP
+334 SLGDIYP
-342 EIVQNQIFVKNTI
+342 EINQNEAFVKNVVEQ
-355 KLEEEQFLNTLEE
+355 EEKQFLTTLED
-368 GLALFDKLVDRSNNI
+368 GLKMFDKFVDKQNRI
-383 LDGQKA
+383 LDGEIA

-401 LTLDIA
+401 LMIDIA

-415 IEGFNRHLETQRQKS
+415 IEGFNKHLEMQKQRS
-430 KSSFSMNIDLKDSL
+430 KASFNISVDLKDDL
-444 ALALRDLE
+444 ALALKDIE
-452 PTEFVGYDNLEY
+452 PTIFVGYDELETQSLLLAILDANL
-464 KGHLIAIFD
+464 AS
-473 LNFNNKNVVNAKE
+473 VNLALE
-486 IAYFVFDKTPFYATS
+486 SEVYLVFDKTPFYATS
-501 GGQVADS
+501 GGQVSDS
-508 GFIFSETSKA
+508 GYIYDNTSKA
-518 YVSDVFKHLDKYFIH
+518 YVEDVFKYLDKYFIH
-533 KVEILEGEF
+533 KVNILEGQCV
-542 EKDKSY
+542 KGKKY
-548 TLSINVA
+548 TLSINTA
-555 RRKDIARHHSAVHLL
+555 RRKDTARHHSAVHLL
-570 DSALIRRL
+570 NAALIKRL
-578 GNHVKQAGSLVEPT
+578 GSHVKQAGSLVEYN
-592 RLRFDFTHNF
+592 RLRFDFTHNS
-602 KLTEEEIKD
+602 KLTDEEITD
-611 IEIIVNSWI
+611 IEIAVNTWI

-625 VKTTIMNTKD
+625 VKTTIMSLADAVKD
-635 AIESGAIALFSEKYD
+635 GAMALFGEKYGD
-650 EFVRVVEMGN
+650 VVRVIEMGN
-660 VSRELC
+660 VSKELC

-687 LSKGVRRIEAKVGMS
+687 LSRGVRRIEAKVGMA
-702 AYDHVLKLEKALN
+702 AYGYVKQQEKALN
-715 FVLKELSTNID
+715 MVLKELSTNIFD
-726 ELPKKI
+726 LPKKI
-732 TELKQQPKEKS
+732 QELKTPAKKNNQ
-743 KTFKIEFNQE
+743 TFNFEFNQS
-753 KIKNIDMC
+753 KLRTINGC
-761 NFYIDFVEGNIEML
+761 NFYIDFIEGNIDAL
-775 KKYGDAVKNRV
+775 KKASDTVKSIV
-786 KDIVVVLY
+786 KDTVVVVY

-804 CMVSGE
+804 CMVSGN
-810 CKNYFKANEI
+810 CKDYFKANSI
-820 IKNICKKF
+820 IKKICDAF

-834 KEQYAQAGVS
+834 KELYAQAGMDLS
-844 IDKINKE
+844 KFEADKI
-851 LVFDESLYKK
+851 FDESLYT
-861 EE
+861 

>member
-1 MNSKIVRETFLEYF
+1 MNSKIVRETFLGYYERNGH
-15 EKNSHT
+15 K

-27 LVPQNDPTLLF
+27 LVPQDDPTLLF

-56 DYKRACSSQKCV
+56 DYKRACTSQKCV

-130 KEDDEAFEIWHKQ
+130 KEDDEAFDIWHKQ

-176 IDQGESVGCR
+176 IDQGKDVGCK

-192 ECDCDRFLEI
+192 ECECDRFLEI

-212 TIDGKLTP
+212 SIDGKLTP

-249 LFIPIIHSVCDYFS
+249 LFVPIINDICNYFS
-263 VEYKNN
+263 VDYKYN
-269 ESIDVALRVI
+269 EHIDVSLRVI

-285 MDFLIAD
+285 MDFLISD

-305 RKIIRRAMRFGTKL
+305 RKIIRRAMRYGTKL
-319 GAREPFLFKLVDSVN
+319 GAKDPFLYKLVDSVN
-334 ESLGDIYP
+334 RSLGDIYP
-342 EIVQNQIFVKNTI
+342 EIIQSQAFVKNTI
-355 KLEEEQFLNTLEE
+355 KQEEEQFLTTLEE
-368 GLALFDKLVDRSNNI
+368 GLALFDKLVDKGNNT

-407 KEQNIFVD
+407 KEQNIVVD
-415 IEGFNRHLETQRQKS
+415 IEGFNKHLEMQRQRS
-430 KSSFSMNIDLKDSL
+430 KSSVNINIDLKDTLGL
-444 ALALRDLE
+444 ALKDLKQ
-452 PTEFVGYDNLEY
+452 TEFVGYDKFEDQGL
-464 KGHLIAIFD
+464 LLAILDMD
-473 LNFNNKNVVNAKE
+473 LKSVNSVKE
-486 IAYFVFDKTPFYATS
+486 GENAYFVFDKTPFYANS

-508 GFIFSETSKA
+508 GYIHSDNSKA
-518 YVSDVFKHLDKYFIH
+518 FVEDVFKHLDKYFVH
-533 KVEILEGEF
+533 KVRILEGEF
-542 EKDKSY
+542 VKDNTY
-548 TLSINVA
+548 ILSINTA
-555 RRKDIARHHSAVHLL
+555 RRKDTARHHSAVHLL
-570 DSALIRRL
+570 DSALIKKL
-578 GNHVKQAGSLVEPT
+578 GNHVKQAGSLVEPS
-592 RLRFDFTHNF
+592 RLRFDFTHNA
-602 KLTEEEIKD
+602 KLTDEEIKD
-611 IEIIVNSWI
+611 IEIMINGWI
-620 QEAYP
+620 QEGYP
-625 VKTTIMNTKD
+625 VNTTVMKIKD
-635 AIESGAIALFSEKYD
+635 AVESGAIAIFTEKYD
-650 EFVRVVEMGN
+650 ELVRVVEIGD
-660 VSRELC
+660 VSKELC

-673 TGEIGFFKIISEEA
+673 TGEIGFFKIISEES

-702 AYDHVLKLEKALN
+702 AYDYVIKLEKTLN
-715 FVLKELSTNID
+715 LVLKELSTNID
-726 ELPKKI
+726 ELPKRI
-732 TELKQQPKEKS
+732 VELKQPSKEALKS
-743 KTFKIEFNQE
+743 FRFEFDQAKLKKIDN
-753 KIKNIDMC
+753 C
-761 NFYIDFVEGNIEML
+761 NFYIDFLDGDIETL
-775 KKYGDAVKNRV
+775 KKYGDTIKNTVKEV
-786 KDIVVVLY
+786 VVVLY

-804 CMVSGE
+804 CMVGGN
-810 CKNYFKANEI
+810 CKNYFNANAI
-820 IKNICKKF
+820 IKKICSKF

-834 KEQYAQAGVS
+834 KELYAQAGVNF
-844 IDKINKE
+844 DKFNPNAIYE
-851 LVFDESLYKK
+851 QSLYL
-861 EE
+861 

>member
-1 MNSKIVRETFLEYF
+1 MNSKIVRETFLGYYERNDH
-15 EKNSHT
+15 K

-27 LVPQNDPTLLF
+27 LVPQDDPTLLF

-56 DYKRACSSQKCV
+56 DYKRACTSQKCV

-130 KEDDEAFEIWHKQ
+130 KEDDEAFDIWHKQ

-176 IDQGESVGCR
+176 IDQGKDVGCK

-192 ECDCDRFLEI
+192 ECECDRFLEI

-212 TIDGKLTP
+212 SIDGKLTP

-249 LFIPIIHSVCDYFS
+249 LFVPIINDICNYFS
-263 VEYKNN
+263 VDYKYN
-269 ESIDVALRVI
+269 EHIDVSLRVI

-285 MDFLIAD
+285 MDFLISD

-305 RKIIRRAMRFGTKL
+305 RKIIRRAMRYGTKL
-319 GAREPFLFKLVDSVN
+319 GAKDPFLYKLVDSVN
-334 ESLGDIYP
+334 RSLGDIYP
-342 EIVQNQIFVKNTI
+342 EIIQSQAFVKNTI
-355 KLEEEQFLNTLEE
+355 KQEEEQFLTTLEE
-368 GLALFDKLVDRSNNI
+368 GLALFDKLVDKGNNT

-407 KEQNIFVD
+407 KEQNIVVD
-415 IEGFNRHLETQRQKS
+415 IEGFNKHLEMQRQRS
-430 KSSFSMNIDLKDSL
+430 KSSVNINIDLKDTLGL
-444 ALALRDLE
+444 ALKDLKQ
-452 PTEFVGYDNLEY
+452 TEFVGYDKFEDQGL
-464 KGHLIAIFD
+464 LLAILDMD
-473 LNFNNKNVVNAKE
+473 LKSVNSVKE
-486 IAYFVFDKTPFYATS
+486 GENAYFVFDKTPFYANS

-508 GFIFSETSKA
+508 GYIHSDNSKA
-518 YVSDVFKHLDKYFIH
+518 FVEDVFKHLDKYFVH
-533 KVEILEGEF
+533 KVRILEGEF
-542 EKDKSY
+542 VKDNTY
-548 TLSINVA
+548 ILSINTA
-555 RRKDIARHHSAVHLL
+555 RRKDTARHHSAVHLL
-570 DSALIRRL
+570 DSALIKKL
-578 GNHVKQAGSLVEPT
+578 GNHVKQAGSLVEPN
-592 RLRFDFTHNF
+592 RLRFDFTHNA
-602 KLTEEEIKD
+602 KLTDEEIKD
-611 IEIIVNSWI
+611 IEIMINGWI
-620 QEAYP
+620 QEGYP
-625 VKTTIMNTKD
+625 VNTTVMKIKD
-635 AIESGAIALFSEKYD
+635 AVESGAIAIFTEKYD
-650 EFVRVVEMGN
+650 ELVRVVEIGD
-660 VSRELC
+660 VSKELC

-673 TGEIGFFKIISEEA
+673 TGEIGFFKIISEES

-702 AYDHVLKLEKALN
+702 AYDYVIKLEKTLN
-715 FVLKELSTNID
+715 LVLKELSTNID
-726 ELPKKI
+726 ELPKRI
-732 TELKQQPKEKS
+732 VELKQPSKEALKS
-743 KTFKIEFNQE
+743 FRFEFDQAKLKKIDN
-753 KIKNIDMC
+753 C
-761 NFYIDFVEGNIEML
+761 NFYIDFLDGDIETL
-775 KKYGDAVKNRV
+775 KKYGDTIKNTVKEV
-786 KDIVVVLY
+786 VVVLY

-804 CMVSGE
+804 CMVGGN
-810 CKNYFKANEI
+810 CKNYFNANAI
-820 IKNICKKF
+820 IKKICSKF

-834 KEQYAQAGVS
+834 KELYAQAGVNF
-844 IDKINKE
+844 DKFNPNAIYE
-851 LVFDESLYKK
+851 QSLYL
-861 EE
+861 

>member
-1 MNSKIVRETFLEYF
+1 MNSKIVRETFLGYYERNGH
-15 EKNSHT
+15 K

-27 LVPQNDPTLLF
+27 LVPQDDPTLLF

-56 DYKRACSSQKCV
+56 DYKRACTSQKCV

-130 KEDDEAFEIWHKQ
+130 KEDNEAFDIWHKQ

-176 IDQGESVGCR
+176 IDQGKDVGCK

-192 ECDCDRFLEI
+192 ECECDRFLEI

-212 TIDGKLTP
+212 SIDGKLTP

-249 LFIPIIHSVCDYFS
+249 LFVPIINDICNYFS
-263 VEYKNN
+263 VDYKYN
-269 ESIDVALRVI
+269 ENIDVSLRVI

-285 MDFLIAD
+285 MDFLISD

-305 RKIIRRAMRFGTKL
+305 RKIIRRAMRYGAKL
-319 GAREPFLFKLVDSVN
+319 GAKDPFLYKLVDSVN
-334 ESLGDIYP
+334 RSLGDIYP
-342 EIVQNQIFVKNTI
+342 EIIQNQAFVKNTI
-355 KLEEEQFLNTLEE
+355 KQEEEQFLTTLEE
-368 GLALFDKLVDRSNNI
+368 GLALFDKLVDKGNNT

-407 KEQNIFVD
+407 KEQNIVVD
-415 IEGFNRHLETQRQKS
+415 IEGFNKHLEMQRQRS
-430 KSSFSMNIDLKDSL
+430 KSSVNINIDLKDTLGL
-444 ALALRDLE
+444 ALKDLKQ
-452 PTEFVGYDNLEY
+452 TEFVGYDKFEDQGL
-464 KGHLIAIFD
+464 LLAILDMD
-473 LNFNNKNVVNAKE
+473 LKSVNSVKE
-486 IAYFVFDKTPFYATS
+486 GENAYFVFNKTPFYANS

-508 GFIFSETSKA
+508 GYIHSDNSKA
-518 YVSDVFKHLDKYFIH
+518 FVEDVFKHLDKYFVH
-533 KVEILEGEF
+533 KVRILEGEF
-542 EKDKSY
+542 VKDNTY
-548 TLSINVA
+548 ILSINTA
-555 RRKDIARHHSAVHLL
+555 RRKDTARHHSAVHLL
-570 DSALIRRL
+570 DSALIKKL
-578 GNHVKQAGSLVEPT
+578 GNHVKQAGSLVEPN
-592 RLRFDFTHNF
+592 RLRFDFTHNA
-602 KLTEEEIKD
+602 KLTDEEIKD
-611 IEIIVNSWI
+611 IEIMINGWI
-620 QEAYP
+620 QECYP
-625 VKTTIMNTKD
+625 VNTTIMKIKD
-635 AIESGAIALFSEKYD
+635 AIEFGAIAIFTEKYD
-650 EFVRVVEMGN
+650 ELVRVVEIGD
-660 VSRELC
+660 VSKELC

-673 TGEIGFFKIISEEA
+673 TGEIGFFKIISEES

-702 AYDHVLKLEKALN
+702 AYDYVIKLEKTLN
-715 FVLKELSTNID
+715 LVLKELSTNID
-726 ELPKKI
+726 ELPKRI
-732 TELKQQPKEKS
+732 VELKQPSKEALKS
-743 KTFKIEFNQE
+743 FRFEFDQAKLKKIDN
-753 KIKNIDMC
+753 C
-761 NFYIDFVEGNIEML
+761 NFYIDFLDGDIETL
-775 KKYGDAVKNRV
+775 KKYGDKIKNTVKEV
-786 KDIVVVLY
+786 VVVLY
-794 GKFEEKVYIV
+794 GKFEEKVYIL
-804 CMVSGE
+804 CMVGGN
-810 CKNYFKANEI
+810 CKNYFNANAI
-820 IKNICKKF
+820 IKKICSKF

-834 KEQYAQAGVS
+834 KELYAQAGVNF
-844 IDKINKE
+844 DKFNPNAIYE
-851 LVFDESLYKK
+851 QSLYL
-861 EE
+861 

>member
-1 MNSKIVRETFLEYF
+1 MNSKIVRETFLNYF

-27 LVPQNDPTLLF
+27 LVPQDDPTLLF

-176 IDQGESVGCR
+176 IDQGENVGCR

-212 TIDGKLTP
+212 SIDGKLTP

-226 DTGMGLERI
+226 DTGLGLERV

-249 LFIPIIHSVCDYFS
+249 LFLPIINDICDYFS
-263 VEYKNN
+263 LEYKKNQN
-269 ESIDVALRVI
+269 VDVALRVI

-285 MDFLIAD
+285 IDFLISD

-305 RKIIRRAMRFGTKL
+305 RKIIRRAMRYGTKI
-319 GAREPFLFKLVDSVN
+319 GSKDPFLFTLVGSVN
-334 ESLGDIYP
+334 QSLGDVYP
-342 EIVQNQIFVKNTI
+342 EIVQNEAFVKNI
-355 KLEEEQFLNTLEE
+355 VKQEEEQFLTTLED
-368 GLALFDKLVDRSNNI
+368 GLAIFDKLVDKANNI

-407 KEQNIFVD
+407 KEQHIFVD
-415 IEGFNRHLETQRQKS
+415 VEDFYKHLELQRQRS
-430 KSSFSMNIDLKDSL
+430 KASYNVSIDLKDTL
-444 ALALRDLE
+444 AIALKALNQ
-452 PTEFVGYDNLEY
+452 TEFVGYNEY
-464 KGHLIAIFD
+464 ETQGLLLAILDMD
-473 LNFNNKNVVNAKE
+473 LKNINVIKE
-486 IAYFVFDKTPFYATS
+486 GESAYFVFDRTPFYATS
-501 GGQVADS
+501 GGQAADS
-508 GFIFSETSKA
+508 GLIISDNGKS
-518 YVSDVFKHLDKYFIH
+518 YVKDVFKHVDKYIVH

-542 EKDKSY
+542 KKGDTY
-548 TLSINVA
+548 TLSINTA
-555 RRKDIARHHSAVHLL
+555 RRKDTARHHSAVHLL
-570 DSALIRRL
+570 DAALIKRL
-578 GNHVKQAGSLVEPT
+578 GNHIKQAGSLVEYN
-592 RLRFDFTHNF
+592 RLRFDFTHNS
-602 KLTEEEIKD
+602 KLTNDEIKD
-611 IEIIVNSWI
+611 IEIIVNGWI
-620 QEAYP
+620 QEAYMA
-625 VKTTIMNTKD
+625 KTTIMNVKE

-650 EFVRVVEMGN
+650 EFVRVVEMGS
-660 VSRELC
+660 VSKELC

-687 LSKGVRRIEAKVGMS
+687 LSKGVRRIEAKVGMY
-702 AYDHVLKLEKALN
+702 AYDYVSKLEKTLGY
-715 FVLKELSTNID
+715 VLKELSTNID

-732 TELKQQPKEKS
+732 TDLKHPAKESTKS
-743 KTFKIEFNQE
+743 FNFVYNQS
-753 KIKNIDMC
+753 KIKKINNC
-761 NFYIDFVEGNIEML
+761 NFYIDFVDGDIETL
-775 KKYGDAVKNRV
+775 KKYGDKIKNNV
-786 KDIVVVLY
+786 KDVVVVLY
-794 GKFEEKVYIV
+794 GKFGDKVYIV
-804 CMVSGE
+804 CMIGGI
-810 CKNYFKANEI
+810 CANYFKANEI
-820 IKNICKKF
+820 INKICNRF

-834 KEQYAQAGVS
+834 RELYAQAGVNFDNLD
-844 IDKINKE
+844 DKIIYEE
-851 LVFDESLYKK
+851 LLYSV
-861 EE
+861 

>member
-1 MNSKIVRETFLEYF
+1 MNSKIVRETFLGYYERNGH
-15 EKNSHT
+15 K

-27 LVPQNDPTLLF
+27 LVPQDDPTLLF

-56 DYKRACSSQKCV
+56 DYKRACTSQKCV

-130 KEDDEAFEIWHKQ
+130 KEDNEAFDIWHKQ

-176 IDQGESVGCR
+176 IDQGKDVGCK

-192 ECDCDRFLEI
+192 ECECDRFLEI

-212 TIDGKLTP
+212 SIDGKLTP

-249 LFIPIIHSVCDYFS
+249 LFVPIINDICNYFS
-263 VEYKNN
+263 VDYKYN
-269 ESIDVALRVI
+269 ENIDVSLRVI

-285 MDFLIAD
+285 MDFLISD

-305 RKIIRRAMRFGTKL
+305 RKIIRRAMRYGAKL
-319 GAREPFLFKLVDSVN
+319 GAKDPFLYKLVDSVN
-334 ESLGDIYP
+334 RSLGDIYP
-342 EIVQNQIFVKNTI
+342 EIIQNQAFVKNTI
-355 KLEEEQFLNTLEE
+355 KQEEEQFLTTLEE
-368 GLALFDKLVDRSNNI
+368 GLALFDKLVDKGNNT

-407 KEQNIFVD
+407 KEQNIVVD
-415 IEGFNRHLETQRQKS
+415 IEGFNKHLEMQRQRS
-430 KSSFSMNIDLKDSL
+430 KSSVNINIDLKDTLGL
-444 ALALRDLE
+444 ALKDLKQ
-452 PTEFVGYDNLEY
+452 TEFVGYDKFEDQGL
-464 KGHLIAIFD
+464 LLAILDMD
-473 LNFNNKNVVNAKE
+473 LKSVNSVKE
-486 IAYFVFDKTPFYATS
+486 GENAYFVFNKTPFYANS

-508 GFIFSETSKA
+508 GYIHSDNSKA
-518 YVSDVFKHLDKYFIH
+518 FVEDVFKHLDKYFVH
-533 KVEILEGEF
+533 KVRILEGEF
-542 EKDKSY
+542 VKDNTY
-548 TLSINVA
+548 ILSINTA
-555 RRKDIARHHSAVHLL
+555 RRKDTARHHSAVHLL
-570 DSALIRRL
+570 DSALIKKL
-578 GNHVKQAGSLVEPT
+578 GNHVKQAGSLVEPN
-592 RLRFDFTHNF
+592 RLRFDFTHNA
-602 KLTEEEIKD
+602 KLTDEEIKD
-611 IEIIVNSWI
+611 IEIMINGWI
-620 QEAYP
+620 QECYP
-625 VKTTIMNTKD
+625 VNTTVMKIKD
-635 AIESGAIALFSEKYD
+635 AIESGAIAIFTEKYD
-650 EFVRVVEMGN
+650 ELVRVVEIGD
-660 VSRELC
+660 VSKELC

-673 TGEIGFFKIISEEA
+673 TGEIGFFKIISEES

-702 AYDHVLKLEKALN
+702 AYDYVIKLEKTLN
-715 FVLKELSTNID
+715 LVLKELSTNID
-726 ELPKKI
+726 ELPKRI
-732 TELKQQPKEKS
+732 VELKQPSKEALKS
-743 KTFKIEFNQE
+743 FRFEFDQAKLKKIDN
-753 KIKNIDMC
+753 C
-761 NFYIDFVEGNIEML
+761 NFYIDFLDGDIETL
-775 KKYGDAVKNRV
+775 KKYGDTIKNTVKEV
-786 KDIVVVLY
+786 VVVLY

-804 CMVSGE
+804 CMVGGN
-810 CKNYFKANEI
+810 CKNYFNANAI
-820 IKNICKKF
+820 IKKICSKF

-834 KEQYAQAGVS
+834 KELYAQAGVNF
-844 IDKINKE
+844 DKFNPNAIYE
-851 LVFDESLYKK
+851 QSLYL
-861 EE
+861 

>member
-1 MNSKIVRETFLEYF
+1 MNSKIVRETFLGYYERNDH
-15 EKNSHT
+15 K

-27 LVPQNDPTLLF
+27 LVPQDDPTLLF

-56 DYKRACSSQKCV
+56 DYKRACTSQKCV

-130 KEDDEAFEIWHKQ
+130 KEDDEAFDIWHKQ

-176 IDQGESVGCR
+176 IDQGKDVGCK

-192 ECDCDRFLEI
+192 ECECDRFLEI

-212 TIDGKLTP
+212 SIDGKLTP

-249 LFIPIIHSVCDYFS
+249 LFVPIINDICNYFS
-263 VEYKNN
+263 VDYKYN
-269 ESIDVALRVI
+269 EHIDVSLRVI

-285 MDFLIAD
+285 MDFLISD

-305 RKIIRRAMRFGTKL
+305 RKIIRRAMRYGTKL
-319 GAREPFLFKLVDSVN
+319 GAKDPFLYKLVDSVN
-334 ESLGDIYP
+334 RSLGDIYP
-342 EIVQNQIFVKNTI
+342 EIIQSQAFVKNTI
-355 KLEEEQFLNTLEE
+355 KQEEEQFLTTLEE
-368 GLALFDKLVDRSNNI
+368 GLALFDKLVDKGNNT

-407 KEQNIFVD
+407 KEQNIVVD
-415 IEGFNRHLETQRQKS
+415 IEGFNKHLEMQRQRS
-430 KSSFSMNIDLKDSL
+430 KSSVNINIDLKDTLGL
-444 ALALRDLE
+444 ALKDLKQ
-452 PTEFVGYDNLEY
+452 TEFVGYDKFEDQGLLLAILDMDLKSVNSVK
-464 KGHLIAIFD
+464 KGE
-473 LNFNNKNVVNAKE
+473 N
-486 IAYFVFDKTPFYATS
+486 AYFVFDKTPFYANS

-508 GFIFSETSKA
+508 GYIHSDNSKA
-518 YVSDVFKHLDKYFIH
+518 FVEDVFKHLDKYFVH
-533 KVEILEGEF
+533 KVRILEGEF
-542 EKDKSY
+542 VKDNTY
-548 TLSINVA
+548 ILSINTA
-555 RRKDIARHHSAVHLL
+555 RRKDTARHHSAVHLL
-570 DSALIRRL
+570 DSALIKKL
-578 GNHVKQAGSLVEPT
+578 GNHVKQAGSLVEPN
-592 RLRFDFTHNF
+592 RLRFDFTHNA
-602 KLTEEEIKD
+602 KLTDEEIKD
-611 IEIIVNSWI
+611 IEIMINGWI

-625 VKTTIMNTKD
+625 VNTTIMKIKD
-635 AIESGAIALFSEKYD
+635 AVESGAIAIFTEKYD
-650 EFVRVVEMGN
+650 ELVRVVEIGD
-660 VSRELC
+660 VSKELC

-673 TGEIGFFKIISEEA
+673 TGEIGFFKIISEES

-702 AYDHVLKLEKALN
+702 AYDYVIKLEKTLN
-715 FVLKELSTNID
+715 LVLKELSTNID
-726 ELPKKI
+726 ELPKRI
-732 TELKQQPKEKS
+732 VELKQPSKEALKS
-743 KTFKIEFNQE
+743 FRFEFDQAKLKKIDN
-753 KIKNIDMC
+753 C
-761 NFYIDFVEGNIEML
+761 NFYIDFLDGDIETL
-775 KKYGDAVKNRV
+775 KKYGDTIKNTVKEV
-786 KDIVVVLY
+786 VVVLY

-804 CMVSGE
+804 CMVGGN
-810 CKNYFKANEI
+810 CKNYFNANAI
-820 IKNICKKF
+820 IKKICSKF

-834 KEQYAQAGVS
+834 KELYAQAGVNF
-844 IDKINKE
+844 DKFNSNAIYE
-851 LVFDESLYKK
+851 QSLYL
-861 EE
+861 

>member
-1 MNSKIVRETFLEYF
+1 MNSKIVRETFLGYYERNGH
-15 EKNSHT
+15 K

-27 LVPQNDPTLLF
+27 LVPQDDPTLLF

-56 DYKRACSSQKCV
+56 DYKRACTSQKCV

-130 KEDDEAFEIWHKQ
+130 KEDDEAFDIWHKQ

-176 IDQGESVGCR
+176 IDQGKDVGCK

-192 ECDCDRFLEI
+192 ECECDRFLEI

-212 TIDGKLTP
+212 SIDGKLTP

-249 LFIPIIHSVCDYFS
+249 LFVPIINDICNYFS
-263 VEYKNN
+263 VDYKYN
-269 ESIDVALRVI
+269 EHIDVSLRVI

-285 MDFLIAD
+285 MDFLISD

-305 RKIIRRAMRFGTKL
+305 RKIIRRAMRYGAKL
-319 GAREPFLFKLVDSVN
+319 GAKDPFLYKLVDSVN
-334 ESLGDIYP
+334 RSLGDIYP
-342 EIVQNQIFVKNTI
+342 EIIQSQAFVKNTI
-355 KLEEEQFLNTLEE
+355 KQEEEQFLTTLEE
-368 GLALFDKLVDRSNNI
+368 GLALFDKLVDKGNNT

-407 KEQNIFVD
+407 KEQNIVVD
-415 IEGFNRHLETQRQKS
+415 IEGFNKHLEMQRQRS
-430 KSSFSMNIDLKDSL
+430 KSSVNINIDLKDTLGL
-444 ALALRDLE
+444 ALKDLKQ
-452 PTEFVGYDNLEY
+452 TEFVGYDKFEDQGL
-464 KGHLIAIFD
+464 LLAILDMD
-473 LNFNNKNVVNAKE
+473 LKSVNSVKE
-486 IAYFVFDKTPFYATS
+486 GENAYFVFDKTPFYANS

-508 GFIFSETSKA
+508 GYIHSDNSKA
-518 YVSDVFKHLDKYFIH
+518 FVEDVFKHLDKYFVH
-533 KVEILEGEF
+533 KVRILEGEF
-542 EKDKSY
+542 VKDNTY
-548 TLSINVA
+548 ILSINTA
-555 RRKDIARHHSAVHLL
+555 RRKDTARHHSAVHLL
-570 DSALIRRL
+570 DSALIKKL
-578 GNHVKQAGSLVEPT
+578 GNHVKQAGSLVEPS
-592 RLRFDFTHNF
+592 RLRFDFTHNA
-602 KLTEEEIKD
+602 KLTDEEIKD
-611 IEIIVNSWI
+611 IEIMINGWI
-620 QEAYP
+620 QEGYP
-625 VKTTIMNTKD
+625 VNTTVMKIKD
-635 AIESGAIALFSEKYD
+635 AVESGAIAIFTEKYD
-650 EFVRVVEMGN
+650 ELVRVVEIGD
-660 VSRELC
+660 VSKELC

-673 TGEIGFFKIISEEA
+673 TGEIGFFKIISEES

-702 AYDHVLKLEKALN
+702 AYDYVIKLEKTLN
-715 FVLKELSTNID
+715 LVLKELSTNID
-726 ELPKKI
+726 ELPKRI
-732 TELKQQPKEKS
+732 VELKQPSKEALKS
-743 KTFKIEFNQE
+743 FRFEFDQAKLKKIDN
-753 KIKNIDMC
+753 C
-761 NFYIDFVEGNIEML
+761 NFYIDFLDGDIETL
-775 KKYGDAVKNRV
+775 KKYGDTIKNTVKEV
-786 KDIVVVLY
+786 VVVLY

-804 CMVSGE
+804 CMVGGN
-810 CKNYFKANEI
+810 CKNYFNANAI
-820 IKNICKKF
+820 IKKICSKF

-834 KEQYAQAGVS
+834 KELYAQAGVNF
-844 IDKINKE
+844 DKFNPNAIYE
-851 LVFDESLYKK
+851 QSLYL
-861 EE
+861 

>member
-1 MNSKIVRETFLEYF
+1 MNSKIVRETFLGYYERNGH
-15 EKNSHT
+15 K

-27 LVPQNDPTLLF
+27 LVPQDDPTLLF

-56 DYKRACSSQKCV
+56 DYKRACTSQKCV

-130 KEDDEAFEIWHKQ
+130 KEDNEAFDIWHKQ

-176 IDQGESVGCR
+176 IDQGKDVGCK

-192 ECDCDRFLEI
+192 ECECDRFLEI

-212 TIDGKLTP
+212 SIDGKLTP

-249 LFIPIIHSVCDYFS
+249 LFVPIINDICNYFS
-263 VEYKNN
+263 VDYKYN
-269 ESIDVALRVI
+269 ENIDVSLRVI

-285 MDFLIAD
+285 MDFLISD

-305 RKIIRRAMRFGTKL
+305 RKIIRRAMRYGAKL
-319 GAREPFLFKLVDSVN
+319 GAKDPFLYKLVDSVN
-334 ESLGDIYP
+334 RSLGDIYP
-342 EIVQNQIFVKNTI
+342 EIIQNQAFVKNTI
-355 KLEEEQFLNTLEE
+355 KQEEEQFLTTLEE
-368 GLALFDKLVDRSNNI
+368 GLALFDKLVDKGNNT

-407 KEQNIFVD
+407 KEQNIVVD
-415 IEGFNRHLETQRQKS
+415 IEGFNKHLEMQRQRS
-430 KSSFSMNIDLKDSL
+430 KSSVNINIDLKDTLGL
-444 ALALRDLE
+444 ALKDLKQ
-452 PTEFVGYDNLEY
+452 TEFVGYDKFEDQGL
-464 KGHLIAIFD
+464 LLAILDMD
-473 LNFNNKNVVNAKE
+473 LKSVNSVKE
-486 IAYFVFDKTPFYATS
+486 GENAYFVFNKTPFYANS

-508 GFIFSETSKA
+508 GYIHSDNSKA
-518 YVSDVFKHLDKYFIH
+518 FVEDVFKHLDKYFVH
-533 KVEILEGEF
+533 KVRILEGKF
-542 EKDKSY
+542 VKDNTY
-548 TLSINVA
+548 ILSINTA
-555 RRKDIARHHSAVHLL
+555 RRKDTARHHSAVHLL
-570 DSALIRRL
+570 DSALIKKL
-578 GNHVKQAGSLVEPT
+578 GNHVKQAGSLVEPN
-592 RLRFDFTHNF
+592 RLRFDFTHNA
-602 KLTEEEIKD
+602 KLTDEEIKD
-611 IEIIVNSWI
+611 IEIMINGWI
-620 QEAYP
+620 QECYP
-625 VKTTIMNTKD
+625 VNTTVMKIKD
-635 AIESGAIALFSEKYD
+635 AIESGAIAIFTEKYD
-650 EFVRVVEMGN
+650 ELVRVVEIGD
-660 VSRELC
+660 VSKELC

-673 TGEIGFFKIISEEA
+673 TGEIGFFKIISEES

-702 AYDHVLKLEKALN
+702 AYDYVIKLEKTLN
-715 FVLKELSTNID
+715 LVLKELSTNID
-726 ELPKKI
+726 ELPKRI
-732 TELKQQPKEKS
+732 VELKQPSKEALKS
-743 KTFKIEFNQE
+743 FRFEFDQAKLKKIDN
-753 KIKNIDMC
+753 C
-761 NFYIDFVEGNIEML
+761 NFYIDFLDGDIETL
-775 KKYGDAVKNRV
+775 KKYGDTIKNTVKEV
-786 KDIVVVLY
+786 VVVLY

-804 CMVSGE
+804 CMVGGN
-810 CKNYFKANEI
+810 CKNYFNANAI
-820 IKNICKKF
+820 IKKICSKF

-834 KEQYAQAGVS
+834 KELYAQAGVNF
-844 IDKINKE
+844 DKFNPNAIYE
-851 LVFDESLYKK
+851 QSLYL
-861 EE
+861 

>member
-1 MNSKIVRETFLEYF
+1 MNSKIVRETFLGYYERNDH
-15 EKNSHT
+15 K

-27 LVPQNDPTLLF
+27 LVPQDDPTLLF

-56 DYKRACSSQKCV
+56 DYKRACTSQKCV

-130 KEDDEAFEIWHKQ
+130 KEDDEAFDIWHKQ

-176 IDQGESVGCR
+176 IDQGKDVGCK

-192 ECDCDRFLEI
+192 ECECDRFLEI

-212 TIDGKLTP
+212 SIDGKLTP

-249 LFIPIIHSVCDYFS
+249 LFVPIINDICNYFS
-263 VEYKNN
+263 VDYKYN
-269 ESIDVALRVI
+269 ENIDVSLRVI

-285 MDFLIAD
+285 MDFLISD

-305 RKIIRRAMRFGTKL
+305 RKIIRRAMRYGTKL
-319 GAREPFLFKLVDSVN
+319 GAKDPFLYKLVDSVN
-334 ESLGDIYP
+334 RSLGDIYP
-342 EIVQNQIFVKNTI
+342 EIIQSQAFVKNTI
-355 KLEEEQFLNTLEE
+355 KQEEEQFLTTLEE
-368 GLALFDKLVDRSNNI
+368 GLALFDKLVDKGNNT

-407 KEQNIFVD
+407 KEQNIVVD
-415 IEGFNRHLETQRQKS
+415 IEGFNKHLEMQRQRS
-430 KSSFSMNIDLKDSL
+430 KSSVNINIDLKDTLGL
-444 ALALRDLE
+444 ALKDLKQ
-452 PTEFVGYDNLEY
+452 TEFVGYDKFEDQGL
-464 KGHLIAIFD
+464 LLAILDMD
-473 LNFNNKNVVNAKE
+473 LKSVNSVKE
-486 IAYFVFDKTPFYATS
+486 GENAYFVFDKTPFYANS

-508 GFIFSETSKA
+508 GYIHSDNSKA
-518 YVSDVFKHLDKYFIH
+518 FVEDVFKHLDKYFVH
-533 KVEILEGEF
+533 KVRILEGEF
-542 EKDKSY
+542 VKDNTY
-548 TLSINVA
+548 ILSVNTA
-555 RRKDIARHHSAVHLL
+555 RRKDTARHHSAVHLL
-570 DSALIRRL
+570 DSALIKKL
-578 GNHVKQAGSLVEPT
+578 GNHVKQAGSLVEPN
-592 RLRFDFTHNF
+592 RLRFDFTHNA
-602 KLTEEEIKD
+602 KLTDEEIKD
-611 IEIIVNSWI
+611 IEIMINGWI
-620 QEAYP
+620 QEGYP
-625 VKTTIMNTKD
+625 VNTTVMKIKD
-635 AIESGAIALFSEKYD
+635 AVESGAIAIFTEKYD
-650 EFVRVVEMGN
+650 ELVRVVEIGD
-660 VSRELC
+660 VSKELC

-673 TGEIGFFKIISEEA
+673 TGEIGFFKIISEES

-702 AYDHVLKLEKALN
+702 AYDYVIKLEKTLN
-715 FVLKELSTNID
+715 LVLKELSTNID
-726 ELPKKI
+726 ELPKRI
-732 TELKQQPKEKS
+732 VELKQPSKEALKS
-743 KTFKIEFNQE
+743 FRFEFDQAKLKKIDN
-753 KIKNIDMC
+753 C
-761 NFYIDFVEGNIEML
+761 NFYIDFLDGDIETL
-775 KKYGDAVKNRV
+775 KKYGDTIKNTVKEV
-786 KDIVVVLY
+786 VVVLY

-804 CMVSGE
+804 CMVGGN
-810 CKNYFKANEI
+810 CKNYFNANAI
-820 IKNICKKF
+820 IKKICSKF

-834 KEQYAQAGVS
+834 KELYAQAGVNF
-844 IDKINKE
+844 DKFNPNAIYE
-851 LVFDESLYKK
+851 QSLYL
-861 EE
+861 

>member
-1 MNSKIVRETFLEYF
+1 MNSKIVRETFLGYYERNDH
-15 EKNSHT
+15 K

-27 LVPQNDPTLLF
+27 LVPQDDPTLLF

-56 DYKRACSSQKCV
+56 DYKRACTSQKCV

-130 KEDDEAFEIWHKQ
+130 KEDNEAFDIWHKQ

-176 IDQGESVGCR
+176 IDQGKDVGCK

-192 ECDCDRFLEI
+192 ECECDRFLEI

-212 TIDGKLTP
+212 SIDGKLTP

-249 LFIPIIHSVCDYFS
+249 LFVPIINDICNYFS
-263 VEYKNN
+263 VDYKYN
-269 ESIDVALRVI
+269 ENIDVSLRVI

-285 MDFLIAD
+285 MDFLISD

-305 RKIIRRAMRFGTKL
+305 RKIIRRAMRYGTKL
-319 GAREPFLFKLVDSVN
+319 GAKDPFLYKLVDSVN
-334 ESLGDIYP
+334 RSLGDIYP
-342 EIVQNQIFVKNTI
+342 EIIQSQAFVKNTI
-355 KLEEEQFLNTLEE
+355 KQEEEQFLTTLEE
-368 GLALFDKLVDRSNNI
+368 GLALFDKLVDKGNNT

-407 KEQNIFVD
+407 KEQNIVVD
-415 IEGFNRHLETQRQKS
+415 IEGFNKHLEMQRQRS
-430 KSSFSMNIDLKDSL
+430 KSSVNINIDLKDTLGL
-444 ALALRDLE
+444 ALKDLKQ
-452 PTEFVGYDNLEY
+452 TEFVGYDKFEDQGL
-464 KGHLIAIFD
+464 LLAILDMD
-473 LNFNNKNVVNAKE
+473 LKSVNNVKE
-486 IAYFVFDKTPFYATS
+486 GENAYFVFDKTPFYANS

-508 GFIFSETSKA
+508 GYIHSDNSKA
-518 YVSDVFKHLDKYFIH
+518 FVEDVFKHLDKYFVH
-533 KVEILEGEF
+533 KVRILEGEF
-542 EKDKSY
+542 VKDNTY
-548 TLSINVA
+548 ILSINTA
-555 RRKDIARHHSAVHLL
+555 RRKDTARHHSAVHLL
-570 DSALIRRL
+570 DSALIKKL
-578 GNHVKQAGSLVEPT
+578 GNHVKQAGSLVEPN
-592 RLRFDFTHNF
+592 RLRFDFTHNA
-602 KLTEEEIKD
+602 KLTDEEIKD
-611 IEIIVNSWI
+611 IEIMINGWI
-620 QEAYP
+620 QEGYP
-625 VKTTIMNTKD
+625 VNTTVMKIKD
-635 AIESGAIALFSEKYD
+635 AVESGAIAIFTEKYD
-650 EFVRVVEMGN
+650 ELVRVVEIGD
-660 VSRELC
+660 VSKELC

-673 TGEIGFFKIISEEA
+673 TGEIGFFKIISEES

-702 AYDHVLKLEKALN
+702 AYDYVIKLEKTLN
-715 FVLKELSTNID
+715 LVLKELSTNID
-726 ELPKKI
+726 ELPKRI
-732 TELKQQPKEKS
+732 VELKQPSKEALKS
-743 KTFKIEFNQE
+743 FRFEFDQAKLKKIDN
-753 KIKNIDMC
+753 C
-761 NFYIDFVEGNIEML
+761 NFYIDFLDGDIETL
-775 KKYGDAVKNRV
+775 KKYGDTIKNTVKEV
-786 KDIVVVLY
+786 VVVLY

-804 CMVSGE
+804 CMVGGN
-810 CKNYFKANEI
+810 CKNYFNANAI
-820 IKNICKKF
+820 IKKICSKF

-834 KEQYAQAGVS
+834 KELYAQAGVNF
-844 IDKINKE
+844 DKFNPNAIYE
-851 LVFDESLYKK
+851 QSLYL
-861 EE
+861 

>member
-1 MNSKIVRETFLEYF
+1 MNSKIVRETFLGYYERNDH
-15 EKNSHT
+15 K

-27 LVPQNDPTLLF
+27 LVPQDDPTLLF

-56 DYKRACSSQKCV
+56 DYKRACTSQKCV

-130 KEDDEAFEIWHKQ
+130 KEDDEAFDIWHKQ

-176 IDQGESVGCR
+176 IDQGKDVGCK

-192 ECDCDRFLEI
+192 ECECDRFLEI

-212 TIDGKLTP
+212 SIDGKLTP

-249 LFIPIIHSVCDYFS
+249 LFVPIINDICNYFS
-263 VEYKNN
+263 VDYKYN
-269 ESIDVALRVI
+269 ENIDVSLRVI

-285 MDFLIAD
+285 MDFLISD

-305 RKIIRRAMRFGTKL
+305 RKIIRRAMRYGTKL
-319 GAREPFLFKLVDSVN
+319 GAKDPFLYKLVDSVN
-334 ESLGDIYP
+334 RSLGDIYP
-342 EIVQNQIFVKNTI
+342 EIIQSQAFVKNTI
-355 KLEEEQFLNTLEE
+355 KQEEEQFLTTLEE
-368 GLALFDKLVDRSNNI
+368 GLALFDKLVDKGNNT

-407 KEQNIFVD
+407 KEQNIVVD
-415 IEGFNRHLETQRQKS
+415 IEGFNKHLEMQRQRS
-430 KSSFSMNIDLKDSL
+430 KSSVNINIDLKDTLGL
-444 ALALRDLE
+444 ALKDLKQ
-452 PTEFVGYDNLEY
+452 TEFVGYDKFEDQGL
-464 KGHLIAIFD
+464 LLAILDMD
-473 LNFNNKNVVNAKE
+473 LKSVNNVKE
-486 IAYFVFDKTPFYATS
+486 GENAYFVFDKTPFYANS

-508 GFIFSETSKA
+508 GYIHSDNSKA
-518 YVSDVFKHLDKYFIH
+518 FVEDVFKHLDKYFVH
-533 KVEILEGEF
+533 KVRILEGEF
-542 EKDKSY
+542 VKDNTY
-548 TLSINVA
+548 ILSVNTA
-555 RRKDIARHHSAVHLL
+555 RRKDTARHHSAVHLL
-570 DSALIRRL
+570 DSALIKKL
-578 GNHVKQAGSLVEPT
+578 GNHVKQAGSLVEPN
-592 RLRFDFTHNF
+592 RLRFDFTHNA
-602 KLTEEEIKD
+602 KLTDEEIKD
-611 IEIIVNSWI
+611 IEIMINGWI
-620 QEAYP
+620 QEGYP
-625 VKTTIMNTKD
+625 VNTTVMKIKD
-635 AIESGAIALFSEKYD
+635 AVESGAIAIFTEKYD
-650 EFVRVVEMGN
+650 ELVRVVEIGD
-660 VSRELC
+660 VSKELC

-673 TGEIGFFKIISEEA
+673 TGEIGFFKIISEES

-702 AYDHVLKLEKALN
+702 AYDYVIKLEKTLN
-715 FVLKELSTNID
+715 LVLKELSTNID
-726 ELPKKI
+726 ELPKRI
-732 TELKQQPKEKS
+732 VELKQPSKEALKS
-743 KTFKIEFNQE
+743 FRFEFDQAKLKKIDN
-753 KIKNIDMC
+753 C
-761 NFYIDFVEGNIEML
+761 NFYIDFLDGDIETL
-775 KKYGDAVKNRV
+775 KKYGDTIKNTVKEV
-786 KDIVVVLY
+786 VVVLY

-804 CMVSGE
+804 CMVGGN
-810 CKNYFKANEI
+810 CKNYFNANAI
-820 IKNICKKF
+820 IKKICSKF

-834 KEQYAQAGVS
+834 KELYAQAGVNF
-844 IDKINKE
+844 DKFNPNAIYE
-851 LVFDESLYKK
+851 QSLYL
-861 EE
+861 